1 MRAQGCMLLLC
12 CCCFIHLLKLARD
25 STQLELSA
33 LAASMYLHVRTHT
46 VIVLAC
52 QRLIQL
58 KCSQMSDLWKLV
70 HLARA
75 ARRGGHALRMPSDFP
90 RTLRI
95 ALFRAATAAAV
106 DALDHDARWERFS
119 PTFNMC
125 VHLP

>member
-1 MRAQGCMLLLC
+1 
-12 CCCFIHLLKLARD
+12 
-25 STQLELSA
+25 
-33 LAASMYLHVRTHT
+33 
-46 VIVLAC
+46 
-52 QRLIQL
+52 
-58 KCSQMSDLWKLV
+58 MSDLWKLV
-70 HLARA
+70 QLASM

-125 VHLP
+125 AYLSRRCFVTKHASLAINTPSVELPRDICHACLLSS